1 MAFISPLLSP
11 SRSSTTNAPRVS
23 YSQTPISP
31 FLMPSPKQTINF
43 VKDANQIN
51 IKDGSNSVVITN
63 KSISIFYNDDEQ
75 ISKSITEHQYN
86 FLNANLTPSL
96 KYNINNY
103 FDRYTINVD
112 SHFDKKFVERSIFI
126 TLWSDNRVTIE
137 DNRTS
142 PTNYIKG
149 GKLKKRRIILKLYK
163 RYAQ

>member
-1 MAFISPLLSP
+1 MAWFLTDTPQKKFAPL
-11 SRSSTTNAPRVS
+11 
-23 YSQTPISP
+23 IG
-31 FLMPSPKQTINF
+31 PSPPKQSVPWFLEPPKQNTKFENNN
-43 VKDANQIN
+43 NQIN

-112 SHFDKKFVERSIFI
+112 SHFDNFERSIFI